1 MDVMESKERI
11 STAIADIDEI
21 KDILE
26 YFRSESDMQI
36 SGLEIDLLKKKLI
49 DVYDTVTGLAF
60 IEKDPVKT
68 PKKKTV
74 EDKSVESESQEKAPP
89 EHEAETEVEIHDEQE
104 SGNEVS
110 PKILGEK
117 FKKSDSLNEKLTI
130 DGKKDVRSKL
140 QSSPITDLSKSMGLN
155 DRFIYTKELFSG
167 DRQLFKDVVDE
178 LNNMNSFD
186 EAEKYLGQFE
196 WNPDD
201 EYVMDFKD
209 KVKRRFQ

>member
-1 MDVMESKERI
+1 MESKERI

-21 KDILE
+21 KDLLE

-49 DVYDTVTGLAF
+49 DVYDTVTGLSF
-60 IEKDPVKT
+60 IEKDPVKI
-68 PKKKTV
+68 PKEKIAEDNRYV
-74 EDKSVESESQEKAPP
+74 ELESREEVSPGY
-89 EHEAETEVEIHDEQE
+89 EAETGVEIQNEQE
-104 SGNEVS
+104 STNGIS

-140 QSSPITDLSKSMGLN
+140 QSSPIKDLSKSMGLN

-167 DRQLFKDVVDE
+167 NRQLFKDVMDK

-186 EAEKYLGQFE
+186 EAEKYLEQFG
-196 WNPDD
+196 WSPDD
-201 EYVMDFKD
+201 EYVIDFKD